1 MRLTILGTSNFEE
14 TVSGTPERQLHYRT
28 LPYTTVIQNDLG
40 GYELNVPAEGST
52 TEISQQLP
60 LIDQSQ
66 SNIAASNTL
75 MQQSNLFT
83 PLPTTQA
90 VGDQM
95 SSALGLSQNSTHIVQ
110 PTIPLRDSE
119 GRFICNRNGCDNWT
133 FTRKSAWQ

>member
-14 TVSGTPERQLHYRT
+14 TVSGTLERQLDHHT
-28 LPYTTVIQNDLG
+28 LPYTTVIQNNLG
-40 GYELNVPAEGST
+40 GYESNVPAEGST

-66 SNIAASNTL
+66 SNMTASN
-75 MQQSNLFT
+75 MPMERSNLFT

-95 SSALGLSQNSTHIVQ
+95 SSVLGLSQNSTHILQ
-110 PTIPLRDSE
+110 PTLPLRDSE
-119 GRFICNRNGCDNWT
+119 GRFICDRNECDNYT